1 MPKID
6 TKEYIQY
13 LDQLLYGDPD
23 EKKLAITNPVPPSVG
38 QLKFQIIRDKSGLN
52 NLAPR
57 FLLSLEK
64 KSGSSLLVLC
74 ARKMFLKKGTYF
86 LITLEDKQIK
96 SRKNF
101 EMAESGLV
109 VGKLRSEEGV
119 KNKFVLYDDG
129 ENYNQ
134 YRSKYNN
141 LRIEHGTFIFKYVP
155 CNVGNI
161 RKIFALFPTIMK
173 YDDE

>member
-1 MPKID
+1 M
-6 TKEYIQY
+6 
-13 LDQLLYGDPD
+13 
-23 EKKLAITNPVPPSVG
+23 
-38 QLKFQIIRDKSGLN
+38 
-52 NLAPR
+52 
-57 FLLSLEK
+57 
-64 KSGSSLLVLC
+64 
-74 ARKMFLKKGTYF
+74 
-86 LITLEDKQIK
+86 
-96 SRKNF
+96 
-101 EMAESGLV
+101 

-119 KNKFVLYDDG
+119 KNKFVLYNDG

-173 YDDE
+173 YDDEANKDKAHNKTNSTYKDSKDDTSTKKNTHKSKKSLD